1 VNYWLDALKIQPF
14 DALGPTVGSQALSF
28 SYVDTGGPGQLAPG
42 RVVTQSTAVNWP
54 SNARTAQVLMTGFGA
69 AFVDGDNHLTD
80 HHLGDIVLQFFF
92 PNNTSVAC
100 NFLLRD
106 QGIDEGVNMWAN
118 GVVLFFG

>member
-1 VNYWLDALKIQPF
+1 
-14 DALGPTVGSQALSF
+14 
-28 SYVDTGGPGQLAPG
+28 
-42 RVVTQSTAVNWP
+42 
-54 SNARTAQVLMTGFGA
+54 MTGFGA

-118 GVVLFFG
+118 GVVLFFGERLADLHSPPSSGGGCHGCCRASSAGRVRAGSSNNAQSRTQKGDH

>member
-1 VNYWLDALKIQPF
+1 
-14 DALGPTVGSQALSF
+14 
-28 SYVDTGGPGQLAPG
+28 
-42 RVVTQSTAVNWP
+42 
-54 SNARTAQVLMTGFGA
+54 MTGFGA

-92 PNNTSVAC
+92 PNNTNVAC

-118 GVVLFFG
+118 GVVLFFRLTTRRPALAASARSWCGVDAWGTVP